1 MISGR
6 MVHII
11 KYLEGKEESSI
22 REISTEL
29 EISER
34 KIRYDIDNI
43 NRHLET
49 LELDTIRK
57 ESKGRL
63 IIPDRFSY
71 AHFQEKEDY
80 FFSQEDRTSII
91 SFLVFFNIT
100 RLNLK
105 QLASTFMVSRT
116 TLKNDLSMI
125 ESEIKK
131 KGLIIEYSG
140 GYKLIGNESNI
151 LNERVRLFREYIEY
165 FDSDKEFSDSYQL
178 FLLKEIKQAINLSNI
193 FEINKWTKALLK
205 QMGWVLNDDSYYW
218 YLANIYVFTWYVK
231 NDIDNPLK
239 GTNLLFVP
247 TFDKKIIVELEEII
261 EYKLSDD
268 ELEVLF
274 GFVFF
279 TSKYASL
286 NEELDLITTEET
298 VNQLVADMSVR
309 LNIPFDQDSILYKGL
324 LNHVAPLLQRINSNV
339 QIYDNVFNVI
349 PSEYKYIKEEV
360 KESINSIELLNQ
372 IDNENE
378 LTLLAIYFL
387 ASMERTTTSKYK
399 NVLLVC
405 GLGYGAIAMIK
416 DKLNSTYQIN
426 YIGTIPVYML
436 KDFTD
441 WDHVD
446 LIITTSKL
454 QLDIEKP
461 IVQINAVLTESD
473 FIHLEDAGLQKK
485 NILTNYFSINRRL
498 DFLDGETKSKV
509 MDVIKEE
516 LGYSH
521 VRIPEKLSL
530 SDLIGT
536 DAIRIIQ
543 HGMAWKEAIKLGGD
557 ILSDNG
563 FIDAAYTENI
573 IKIQEQ
579 LGFYSVKDQEFAL
592 LHGNDSKLV
601 KVSGVSLLICK
612 EPIYFGDKQVKIIF
626 LLASKDKKEQI
637 PAVIGLTKMTYH
649 TDFILRLEKAES
661 AVEAIEIIREYE
673 KKIESNER

>member
-1 MISGR
+1 

-22 REISTEL
+22 RELSTEL

-34 KIRYDIDNI
+34 KVRYDIDNI
-43 NRHLET
+43 NKHLET
-49 LELDTIRK
+49 LDLEAIRK

-63 IIPDRFSY
+63 NIPEGFSY
-71 AHFQEKEDY
+71 VDFQEEEDY
-80 FFSQEDRTSII
+80 FFSQGDRTSII
-91 SFLVFFNIT
+91 SFLIFFNIK

-116 TLKNDLSMI
+116 TLKNDLSVI

-165 FDSDKEFSDSYQL
+165 FDSEEEFSDSYHQ
-178 FLLKEIKQAINLSNI
+178 FLLNEIKVSIGQVDV
-193 FEINKWTKALLK
+193 FEINEWTKALLK

-231 NDIDNPLK
+231 NNVDNPLK

-247 TFDKKIIVELEEII
+247 TFDKKIIEELEEII
-261 EYKLSDD
+261 EYELSDE

-274 GFVFF
+274 SFVFF

-298 VNQLVADMSVR
+298 VNELVAEMSNR
-309 LNIPFDQDSILYKGL
+309 LSIPFDQDSILYKGL

-339 QIYDNVFNVI
+339 QIYENVFNVI
-349 PSEYKYIKEEV
+349 PSEYAYIKEEV
-360 KESINSIELLNQ
+360 KESISGIELLSQ

-416 DKLNSTYQIN
+416 DKLNSNYQIN

-441 WDHVD
+441 WNNVD

-454 QLDIEKP
+454 QLDIDIP
-461 IVQINAVLTESD
+461 VVHINAVLTESD
-473 FIHLEDAGLQKK
+473 FSNLENAGLQKK

-521 VRIPEKLSL
+521 VRIPDKLSL
-530 SDLIGT
+530 SDLIGE
-536 DAIRIIQ
+536 DAIRIIH
-543 HGMAWKEAIKLGGD
+543 HGMEWKEAIKFGGE

-563 FIDAAYTENI
+563 FIDPAYTNNI

-601 KVSGVSLLICK
+601 KVSGISLLICK
-612 EPIYFGDKQVKIIF
+612 ESIYFGDKQAKIIF

-661 AVEAIEIIREYE
+661 AVEAVQIIKEYE
-673 KKIESNER
+673 RKIQ